1 MSRLPQH
8 IRRRRARFLLFGL
21 LSLASLALAWW
32 LLRLDGDESVDQL
45 VGMAGLLT
53 ALVALAVSLAQ
64 LLPPQPEPRD
74 PESLA
79 DDLAATVRAQWQEEV
94 RARQL
99 RDPRV
104 IPLSWAATA
113 RAVAEAPEALAGP
126 QVGGRV
132 LRLSLD
138 GRLDG
143 SFDDAAARLA
153 AGYREIPSGRL
164 VVLGEPGAGKTV
176 LAAMLT
182 LGLLARREQRQ
193 PVPVLLPVSTWDP
206 VSESFNDWTVRTLAT
221 AYYGGQ
227 PELPRRLLDERMLL
241 PVLDG
246 LDEMPE
252 PSRRSAVRALN
263 SALGDGLGVVLT
275 CRSAEYQDVIEG
287 GSPVLR
293 RAPVVEVAPVS
304 AEDAIA
310 YLDEVS
316 WPEGVD
322 WQPVY
327 DALRDRPGSP
337 AAVALSA
344 PLALSLARTVYLHRT
359 AGPAELL
366 DLDSPHAVE
375 DHLVDHVVTAAYA
388 AGERGE
394 WRGRA
399 EEAERYLTFL
409 ATYLHQHGERDLSW
423 WQMSRRLL
431 SSWAGIIVG
440 LVVGVLGMIGVSL
453 TLPLVDKDDGS
464 PLDLAVLL
472 GVVAAVLTMLT
483 WYAVPDR
490 APSALSFALRG
501 SLDRLRQGVRTGVT
515 LTGILTMTVLGSSL
529 VVTTLT
535 DSWDTNAAYQYVWTL
550 ASAAGIAAAISLAFA
565 VHFWIA
571 ASTEVSSGS
580 GPLDLLRRDR
590 TASLV
595 GALIFGVVLG
605 VTAVPLLILG
615 RTGGEVLFAALT
627 GWEHEP
633 PPLDLLARAADGT
646 NVFEEAPLALA
657 TTLLPALV
665 CTVLVLVTRAW
676 LRFRL
681 AHAVLAV
688 RGQLP
693 WRLSGFLVEARDR
706 QLLRQSA
713 GAYQFRHVRLQERLA
728 NRKLAEDRTPRP
740 RAEVTRRRRTRAALA
755 AVVLLVCFLVVRAT
769 LPPDTSHAAMATGDV
784 DAMVF
789 SPPEHHTLLTLRNGT
804 LRSWDTRTG
813 AETWSARLPGVDSMS
828 SDVQLVA
835 RRDAALLVGIVRSAG
850 EMGRES
856 FVLPWKGKPRLDSS
870 FQEPVRKLER
880 VTRFGPGDVILGA
893 GGRYMIAGMV
903 VVDGRTGDTR
913 GIPEDWLS
921 TYGWWWG
928 LSDDGTRVVML
939 DEEGGLS
946 VLDVR
951 KERLVCTAEGV
962 RPWAMN
968 ADGTQFATARGGNV
982 RILDARCRATGEQVT
997 VPLAVDTLALDEH
1010 GRRLAVTADGITRL
1024 YDLPAPGVEAANFR

>member
-8 IRRRRARFLLFGL
+8 IRRRRARLLLFGL
-21 LSLASLALAWW
+21 LALASLALAWR
-32 LLRLDGDESVDQL
+32 LLRLDDDEAAGQL
-45 VGMAGLLT
+45 IGAASLLT

-79 DDLAATVRAQWQEEV
+79 DDLAATVRMQWQEEV

-104 IPLSWAATA
+104 IPLSWAATE
-113 RAVAEAPEALAGP
+113 RAVAEAPEELAGP

-153 AGYREIPSGRL
+153 DGYRQIPSGRL
-164 VVLGEPGAGKTV
+164 VILGEPGAGKTV

-182 LGLLARREQRQ
+182 LGLLTRREQG

-252 PSRRSAVRALN
+252 SSRRSAVRALN
-263 SALGDGLGVVLT
+263 SALGHGLGVVLT

-287 GSPVLR
+287 GSPMLR
-293 RAPVVEVAPVS
+293 RAPVVEVAPV
-304 AEDAIA
+304 AAADAVT
-310 YLDEVS
+310 YLTEVS
-316 WPEGVD
+316 WPEGVE
-322 WQPVY
+322 WQPVH
-327 DALRDRPGSP
+327 DALRARPGSP
-337 AAVALSA
+337 AAVALST
-344 PLALSLARTVYLHRT
+344 PLALSLARTVYLHRAT
-359 AGPAELL
+359 GPAELL
-366 DLDSPHAVE
+366 ELDSPHAVE
-375 DHLVDHVVTAAYA
+375 DHLVDHVLTAAYA
-388 AGERGE
+388 PAVGDRRE
-394 WRGRA
+394 WQGRA
-399 EEAERYLTFL
+399 DEAERYLTFL
-409 ATYLHQHGERDLSW
+409 ATYLHRHRERDLSW
-423 WQMSRRLL
+423 WLMSRRLL

-440 LVVGVLGMIGVSL
+440 LAVGVLAMVGVSV
-453 TLPLVDKDDGS
+453 TLPLVDEDDPS
-464 PLDLAVLL
+464 PLTSAVAL
-472 GVVAAVLTMLT
+472 GAASAVLTMLT

-490 APSALSFALRG
+490 APSTLSFALRG
-501 SLDRLRQGVRTGVT
+501 SLDRLRHGVRTSLT
-515 LTGILTMTVLGSSL
+515 LTGILTLTVLGSSL

-535 DSWDTNAAYQYVWTL
+535 DSWDTKTAYMYVSNLAA
-550 ASAAGIAAAISLAFA
+550 AAGIAAAISLAFA

-571 ASTEVSSGS
+571 ASSEVSSGS

-595 GALIFGVVLG
+595 GALLFGGVLG

-615 RTGGEVLFAALT
+615 RTGGEMLFAALT

-633 PPLDLLARAADGT
+633 PPLDLLAKAADAT
-646 NVFEEAPLALA
+646 NVFEEAPLAFA

-713 GAYQFRHVRLQERLA
+713 SAYQFRHVRLQERLA
-728 NRKLAEDRTPRP
+728 NRQLAEDRTPRP
-740 RAEVTRRRRTRAALA
+740 RAEVARRRRTRAALA
-755 AVVLLVCFLVVRAT
+755 TAVLLAGFLVVRAT

-789 SPPEHHTLLTLRNGT
+789 SPPEHHTLLTLNNGT
-804 LRSWDTRTG
+804 LRRWDTRTG
-813 AETWSARLPGVDSMS
+813 VETGSARLPVVDAMS
-828 SDVQLVA
+828 VEPRLVA
-835 RRDAALLVGIVRSAG
+835 RRDAALLIVRSARQTG
-850 EMGRES
+850 GES
-856 FVLPWKGKPRLDSS
+856 FVVPWKGKPRPDSS
-870 FQEPVRKLER
+870 FLEPARKVKR
-880 VTRFGPGDVILGA
+880 GTRFAPAEVVLSA
-893 GGRYMIAGMV
+893 GGKYMLAGTV
-903 VVDGRTGDTR
+903 VVDGRTGDR
-913 GIPEDWLS
+913 RRIPEDWLS
-921 TYGWWWG
+921 AYGPWSG
-928 LSDDGTRVVML
+928 LSDDGTRLVQF
-939 DEEGGLS
+939 DSEGELQ
-946 VLDVR
+946 VR
-951 KERLVCTAEGV
+951 DMQKKRSVCTTESV
-962 RPWAMN
+962 TSWAMN
-968 ADGTQFATARGGNV
+968 ADGTRLATATGGRV
-982 RILDARCRATGEQVT
+982 RIRDAHCRATDEQVT
-997 VPLAVDTLALDEH
+997 VPLAVDSVALDED

-1024 YDLPAPGVEAANFR
+1024 YDLLATRDEAANSR